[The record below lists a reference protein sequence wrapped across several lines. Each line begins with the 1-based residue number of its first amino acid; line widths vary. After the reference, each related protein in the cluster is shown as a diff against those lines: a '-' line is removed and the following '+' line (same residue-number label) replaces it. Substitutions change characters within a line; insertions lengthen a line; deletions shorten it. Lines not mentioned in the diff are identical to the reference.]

1 MRLPAAAESVKRPRC
16 PPGNAPVRSA
26 STPFAHLC
34 YMRTPRAPGVVETAH
49 TFPASEESVS
59 ASNNEP
65 AVEGAAGAGAAVA
78 ASGLWTFPVLVF
90 SAFLLGW
97 AAEAAQFIFSQGFSL
112 AILAWLQT
120 LPEFAVEAVI
130 AWDQNVPLMTANFTG
145 SLRLLTGLGWP
156 LIFFTRAFCSRR
168 SQGFRRTQIDLE
180 DEHSVEVVGLVVPL
194 LYFLVIY
201 FKASLTLVDAGILIA
216 IYLVYLR
223 VLSRIPPKEE
233 ETLADIPRVSRWC
246 LERPG
251 KWRLVSII
259 SLFVIGGVMLYFV
272 AHPFY
277 EAMLATALALGV
289 SQFVFVQWVA
299 PFLSEFPEKVTAFNW
314 ARTGSK
320 APLALMNMV
329 SSNINQWTVLA
340 AMIPIVY
347 SISVGKPSSIPFDAY
362 HQTEILLTIIQ
373 SFLGMLL
380 IANLQFRWYEAI
392 GLFILWAF
400 QFALP
405 HSREEVI
412 IAYGVWCAIE
422 LILAATGKRKLR
434 AFPAF
439 VRLWREHGGGR
450 PGRAPHSGR

>member
-1 MRLPAAAESVKRPRC
+1 
-16 PPGNAPVRSA
+16 
-26 STPFAHLC
+26 
-34 YMRTPRAPGVVETAH
+34 
-49 TFPASEESVS
+49 VS
-59 ASNNEP
+59 ASDSER
-65 AVEGAAGAGAAVA
+65 AVEGAAGAGAAAA

-90 SAFLLGW
+90 SAFLIGW

-130 AWDQNVPLMTANFTG
+130 AWDQNIPLMTANFTG

-156 LIFFTRAFCSRR
+156 LIFFTRAFFGRR
-168 SQGFRRTQIDLE
+168 SPGLRSTHIDLE

-201 FKASLTLVDAGILIA
+201 FKASLNLVDAAILIA
-216 IYLVYLR
+216 IYIVYLR
-223 VLSRIPPKEE
+223 VLSRIPPKEVE
-233 ETLADIPRVSRWC
+233 NVADIPRVSRWC
-246 LERPG
+246 LECSG
-251 KWRLVSII
+251 KWRLARII
-259 SLFVIGGVMLYFV
+259 GLFAIGGILLYFV

-277 EAMLATALALGV
+277 EAMLATAVALGV

-314 ARTGSK
+314 ARTGRK

-347 SISVGKPSSIPFDAY
+347 SFSVGRPSSIPFDAH
-362 HQTEILLTIIQ
+362 HQTEILLTIVQ

-380 IANLQFRWYEAI
+380 IANLQFRWYEAV
-392 GLFILWAF
+392 GLFLLWVI
-400 QFALP
+400 QFVLP
-405 HSREEVI
+405 HSREEI
-412 IAYGVWCAIE
+412 IVAYLVWSAIE
-422 LILAATGKRKLR
+422 LILAAMGKKKLR

-439 VRLWREHGGGR
+439 VRLWREHGLGR
-450 PGRAPHSGR
+450 SGPARPAGR

>member
-1 MRLPAAAESVKRPRC
+1 
-16 PPGNAPVRSA
+16 
-26 STPFAHLC
+26 
-34 YMRTPRAPGVVETAH
+34 
-49 TFPASEESVS
+49 VS
-59 ASNNEP
+59 ASDTER
-65 AVEGAAGAGAAVA
+65 AAEGAAGAGAAVA

-90 SAFLLGW
+90 SAFLIGW

-156 LIFFTRAFCSRR
+156 LIFFTRA
-168 SQGFRRTQIDLE
+168 GFGFKSSGLRKTHIDLE

-194 LYFLVIY
+194 LYFMLIY
-201 FKASLTLVDAGILIA
+201 WKASLNLVDAAILLI
-216 IYLVYLR
+216 IYGVYLK
-223 VLSRIPPKEE
+223 VLSRIPPQEE
-233 ETLADIPRVSRWC
+233 EGVADIPRVSRWC

-259 SLFVIGGVMLYFV
+259 ALFLIGGVMLFLV

-314 ARTGSK
+314 ARTGRK

-347 SISVGKPSSIPFDAY
+347 SISVGKPSSIPFDDY
-362 HQTEILLTIIQ
+362 HQTEILLTIVQ

-380 IANLQFRWYEAI
+380 IANLTFRWYEAV
-392 GLFILWAF
+392 GLFVLWLI
-400 QFALP
+400 QFILP
-405 HSREEVI
+405 HSREELIYVY
-412 IAYGVWCAIE
+412 AGWSALE
-422 LILAATGKRKLR
+422 LLLAATGKRKLL
-434 AFPAF
+434 AFPTF
-439 VRLWREHGGGR
+439 LRLWREHGLGKPAAPPPTR
-450 PGRAPHSGR
+450 P